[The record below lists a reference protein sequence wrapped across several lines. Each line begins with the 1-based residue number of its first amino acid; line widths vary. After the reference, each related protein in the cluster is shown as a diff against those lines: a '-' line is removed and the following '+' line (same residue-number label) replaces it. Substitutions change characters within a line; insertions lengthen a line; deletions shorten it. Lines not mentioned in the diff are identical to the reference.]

1 MPGNSSREKA
11 MNLLDKIR
19 IACVPGCAFYQ
30 DTAGENLGRFCF
42 AKEEA
47 VIDDVCKRLKSACK
61 SIYIS

>member
-1 MPGNSSREKA
+1 